1 MSTAGS
7 VVELKRKDRRLTW
20 SDWFRKRKESLRDK
34 CARYGLSITGK
45 KAVLAERIYLYLH
58 GEMATNETL
67 EPEENLADTPLL
79 DLPSEGF
86 SLLTPVISTAQSRR
100 DNRSHTA
107 PSKLAEL
114 SCAPVPPH
122 ESDPPQSTSCLQP
135 TVFASPPQAT
145 STSTTP
151 FQFPLDQL
159 RQLIREEFHQQQQV
173 NQIRGTTQSGSSAS
187 LSVPPQP
194 LHPHASPQINIMQP
208 SLPGQLSPALSLPPE
223 TAPPQTANP
232 SMHMSTASTADPFPA
247 APPTQQQQP
256 VQVASVGKNVFPLPT
271 LSQYSTHLY
280 QTKQ

>member
-1 MSTAGS
+1 MSTTGS
-7 VVELKRKDRRLTW
+7 VVELKRKDRRLTL

-58 GEMATNETL
+58 GEMATSETQ

-86 SLLTPVISTAQSRR
+86 SLLTPVISTAQSESQR

-173 NQIRGTTQSGSSAS
+173 NQIRGTTHKGYS
-187 LSVPPQP
+187 LTFCPKIGIYKKGLFLEKSKGY
-194 LHPHASPQINIMQP
+194 
-208 SLPGQLSPALSLPPE
+208 SLTFRPKIGIYKKGLFLKKAKGIALLFDQKS
-223 TAPPQTANP
+223 
-232 SMHMSTASTADPFPA
+232 
-247 APPTQQQQP
+247 
-256 VQVASVGKNVFPLPT
+256 VFPKRA
-271 LSQYSTHLY
+271 YFGK
-280 QTKQ
+280 KQRV